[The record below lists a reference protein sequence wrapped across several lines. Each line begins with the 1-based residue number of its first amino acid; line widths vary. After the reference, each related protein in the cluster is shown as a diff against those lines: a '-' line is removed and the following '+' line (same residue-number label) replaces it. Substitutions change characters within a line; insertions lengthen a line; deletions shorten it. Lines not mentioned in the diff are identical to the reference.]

1 MSAHTQAQLFE
12 LASGYALGALS
23 PDETAAVEAALPD
36 NAELAAEVLSIRE
49 TMGALLRA
57 EAPIV
62 PRAGLRAQWTQRAAS
77 LQRAREEDRHSSTAT
92 ITRITDVRRR
102 PRSVT
107 WFLGTALAAS
117 LTGLAVLGAQLQK
130 SRDLL
135 TVAMAA
141 TEKRERQLNT
151 VLEAEDGLL
160 LAILKGNVASETG
173 VQFFWNV
180 RQKRGMVHAFHL
192 PPAPVGRAYQVWVH
206 NGATITSVRVFD
218 SGQDGH
224 ALIEQIALPDSP
236 SGITSVS
243 ITVEPAGGSPQ
254 PTTAPILTGDLQR
267 RAL

>member
-1 MSAHTQAQLFE
+1 MSAHTRAQLFE
-12 LASGYALGALS
+12 LASGYELGALS
-23 PDETAAVEAALPD
+23 PEETAAVEAALPD
-36 NAELAAEVLSIRE
+36 NAELAAQVLSIRE
-49 TMGALLRA
+49 TMGVMLLA

-62 PRAGLRAQWTQRAAS
+62 PRAGLRAEWTQRAAS
-77 LQRAREEDRHSSTAT
+77 LQRAREEDRHSATAT
-92 ITRITDVRRR
+92 IARITDVRRR

-107 WFLGTALAAS
+107 WLLAAPLAAS
-117 LTGLAVLGAQLQK
+117 LTGLGAQLQK

-180 RQKRGMVHAFHL
+180 RQQRGIVHAFHL

-206 NGATITSVRVFD
+206 GGTTVTSVRVFD
-218 SGQDGH
+218 SGDDGH

-243 ITVEPAGGSPQ
+243 ITVEPSGGSPQ
-254 PTTAPILTGDLQR
+254 PTTAPILTGELQR